1 MSGVRPGRIAGTIA
15 VGVVTLIGLSAEGHA
30 QNSDLDVSVRGGMAI
45 PVGNL
50 GKATDLGYGMG
61 AGIAY
66 PLGSGIR
73 LRTDLE
79 FSYFPGQ
86 PLDDGSRGADVSQ
99 WFVLIGGDLDLAP
112 RSSPWGVR
120 AQVGTGVSLLG
131 TDPLPI
137 PDPITGT
144 SSFRQLDR
152 ELFTWHAGFE
162 AHYAVSSTFAP
173 FLRAR
178 GLFARAG
185 GSVAAFRGIDDSLG
199 ESGWFVSIPLE
210 AGFSL
215 SF

>member
-1 MSGVRPGRIAGTIA
+1 MSGAGPGRIAGIIA
-15 VGVVTLIGLSAEGHA
+15 VGVVTLIGLSAEGAA
-30 QNSDLDVSVRGGMAI
+30 QSGDLDVSAWGGMAV

-50 GKATDLGYGMG
+50 GQVTDLGYGMG

-73 LRTDLE
+73 LRTDVE
-79 FSYFPGQ
+79 YFYFPGQ
-86 PLDDGSRGADVSQ
+86 PVDGRSRGADVSQ

-112 RSSPWGVR
+112 KSSPWGVR

-162 AHYAVSSTFAP
+162 ADYAVSSSFAP

-185 GSVAAFRGIDDSLG
+185 GSLVAFRGIDDTLG